1 MISERGAALI
11 QEFEGTRLS
20 AYTDPGT
27 GGEPITIG
35 TGHTGGVKLGDTC
48 TEEQALEWL
57 RVDCVKAERAIDL
70 VVSVPLNQNQRDALI
85 SLVYNIG
92 AANFSNSTLLRLL
105 NAGDYESVHNQFK
118 RWNKAG
124 GKVLAGLVRRRAAE
138 ASLFAEPPC

>member
-11 QEFEGTRLS
+11 QEFESTRLS

-35 TGHTGGVKLGDTC
+35 CGHTGGVKLGDVC
-48 TEEQALEWL
+48 TEAQALEWL
-57 RVDCVKAERAIDL
+57 LADCAKAERAIDL
-70 VVSVPLNQNQRDALI
+70 YVAVPLNQNQRDALI

-92 AANFSNSTLLRLL
+92 AANFANSTLLRLL
-105 NAGDYESVHNQFK
+105 NVGDYASIPAQFK

-138 ASLFAEPPC
+138 AALFAEPSC